1 MEDIKFNK
9 FVCYILNCIIE
20 NKTFLY
26 QDGDYKHV
34 DYEDVTIDGS
44 TVKRSKVSFKDLNNN
59 DIYAG
64 TDAKVVDATIKNYIE
79 YFKNNRKY
87 FNIQQ
92 VPLYIT
98 STDDKILDIKKSIY
112 QIFNI
117 LKTSFDAKKWY
128 IDSNFTP
135 NKPSPQNTVQLT
147 RQFIGGA
154 PTYEQF
160 LISVINA
167 FISLL
172 DKTIKEVTDPSIL
185 KMYILSKINYY
196 IAKQY
201 VKLTIKSGVNTTPYK
216 NSEFDKLKVYDGK
229 YDDNDSEYEEYYQK
243 EILDTMNIRVN
254 KILDKKDTS
263 LDKDAVKSCSD
274 LFNTDFTVVRLF
286 NTIKPFLKKQPT
298 VFYQTPITTYTYN
311 PTNIRPLIY
320 RRASEYDL
328 SNFATQIA
336 SDAFL
341 NKNKLPV
348 IYDFKKIMEPVTK
361 ASATGAVGG
370 CSDVNNSSNVYR
382 TIYVKILNILNAKRI
397 TLQKTDKEAIETK
410 LNELEQT
417 ENYLKE
423 QLGNYAKYVSATQ
436 DKDITI
442 QYSDVQK
449 FLNEYEDKIKQYNS
463 NSAKIVRFI
472 SRLTPYLY

>member
-9 FVCYILNCIIE
+9 FVCYILNCIYTTKQVVYVDSKYYVREQKDPAGGDAGVELINY
-20 NKTFLY
+20 NKLNS
-26 QDGDYKHV
+26 
-34 DYEDVTIDGS
+34 IIS
-44 TVKRSKVSFKDLNNN
+44 T
-59 DIYAG
+59 
-64 TDAKVVDATIKNYIE
+64 TDADFTN
-79 YFKNNRKY
+79 
-87 FNIQQ
+87 FNIF
-92 VPLYIT
+92 
-98 STDDKILDIKKSIY
+98 SDDKITTLTKMKPYINLQYIPDYIVGKEENELDIKRSIY

-117 LKTSFDAKKWY
+117 LKTSFDAKRWY
-128 IDSNFTP
+128 IDRNFTP
-135 NKPSPQNTVQLT
+135 NKASPQQKSVELT

-154 PTYEQF
+154 GEYKEF
-160 LISVINA
+160 LQLVINA

-172 DKTIKEVTDPSIL
+172 DDNYKSDNDKLT
-185 KMYILSKINYY
+185 MYVLTKINYY

-201 VKLTIKSGVNTTPYK
+201 VKLAYKSLSDEEKKDTTPYN
-216 NSEFDKLKVYDGK
+216 NSKFNDLKVYDGK
-229 YDDNDSEYEEYYQK
+229 YDDNDSEYKEYYQK
-243 EILDTMNIRVN
+243 EILDIMNIN
-254 KILDKKDTS
+254 AGKIIDKSKKD
-263 LDKDAVKSCSD
+263 ASCSD
-274 LFNTDFTVVRLF
+274 LFTKADFTVVKLF

-348 IYDFKKIMEPVTK
+348 IYDFKKIMEPVK
-361 ASATGAVGG
+361 HVGG
-370 CSDVNNSSNVYR
+370 SDVNNSSNVYR

-397 TLQKTDKEAIETK
+397 TLDNEDKKKIENK

-423 QLGNYAKYVSATQ
+423 QLGDYAKYASASQ
-436 DKDITI
+436 DKDTTI
-442 QYSDVQK
+442 KYSDVQK
-449 FLNEYEDKIKQYNS
+449 FLNDYEDKIKKYNS
-463 NSAKIVRFI
+463 DSAKIVRFI

>member
-1 MEDIKFNK
+1 MEDIKFHK
-9 FVCYILNCIIE
+9 FVCYILNCIIKE
-20 NKTFLY
+20 KTFLY
-26 QDGDYKHV
+26 QDEDYKQV
-34 DYEDVTIDGS
+34 DYEDVGGD
-44 TVKRSKVSFKDLNNN
+44 KKSKVSFKDLNNN
-59 DIYAG
+59 VSYAG
-64 TDAKVVDATIKNYIE
+64 AVNVSDATTKNYIE
-79 YFKNNRKY
+79 YFKNNKKY

-98 STDDKILDIKKSIY
+98 STDDNTLDIKKSIY

-135 NKPSPQNTVQLT
+135 NKPSPQTFQLT
-147 RQFIGGA
+147 SQFIGGA
-154 PTYEQF
+154 LTEYEQF
-160 LISVINA
+160 LQLVIKD
-167 FISLL
+167 FILL
-172 DKTIKEVTDPSIL
+172 LNNTVDGPSDI
-185 KMYILSKINYY
+185 KMYVLSKINYY
-196 IAKQY
+196 IAKEY
-201 VKLTIKSGVNTTPYK
+201 VKLVFNNITKSEDKTEANKPYEK
-216 NSEFDKLKVYDGK
+216 STLTGFKIYNK
-229 YDDNDSEYEEYYQK
+229 EYEDKHYPQYYQK
-243 EILDTMNIRVN
+243 EILDTMNIYVDKTDDEN
-254 KILDKKDTS
+254 EAKKI
-263 LDKDAVKSCSD
+263 
-274 LFNTDFTVVRLF
+274 FNTDVKAVVKLF

-348 IYDFKKIMEPVTK
+348 IYDFEKVT
-361 ASATGAVGG
+361 APIAAHGG

-423 QLGNYAKYVSATQ
+423 QLGNYAKYVSATH
-436 DKDITI
+436 DKDTTI
-442 QYSDVQK
+442 KYSDVQK
-449 FLNEYEDKIKQYNS
+449 FLNDYEDKIKEYNS
-463 NSAKIVRFI
+463 NTAKIIRFI
-472 SRLTPYLY
+472 GRLTPYLY

>member
-1 MEDIKFNK
+1 MDK
-9 FVCYILNCIIE
+9 
-20 NKTFLY
+20 
-26 QDGDYKHV
+26 DG
-34 DYEDVTIDGS
+34 
-44 TVKRSKVSFKDLNNN
+44 N
-59 DIYAG
+59 
-64 TDAKVVDATIKNYIE
+64 
-79 YFKNNRKY
+79 
-87 FNIQQ
+87 
-92 VPLYIT
+92 
-98 STDDKILDIKKSIY
+98 LDIKQSTY

-117 LKTSFDAKKWY
+117 LKTSFDAKRWY
-128 IDSNFTP
+128 IDSNFTK
-135 NKPSPQNTVQLT
+135 NEPSPQQKFVELT
-147 RQFIGGA
+147 SQFIGGVDSLS
-154 PTYEQF
+154 YNQF
-160 LISVINA
+160 LQSVINA

-172 DKTIKEVTDPSIL
+172 DGVYKSDNNKLT
-185 KMYILSKINYY
+185 MYVLTKINYY

-201 VKLTIKSGVNTTPYK
+201 VKLAYKNLTDEEKKDTTPYK
-216 NSEFDKLKVYDGK
+216 NLDFDKLKVYDGT
-229 YDDNDSEYEEYYQK
+229 YEDKDYQLYYQK
-243 EILDTMNIRVN
+243 EILDTMNIQVN
-254 KILDKKDTS
+254 KTTS
-263 LDKDAVKSCSD
+263 KTDNGCMD
-274 LFNTDFTVVRLF
+274 LFTDKFNIVRLF

-348 IYDFKKIMEPVTK
+348 IYDFEKVT
-361 ASATGAVGG
+361 APIFAAGG

-436 DKDITI
+436 NKDTTI
-442 QYSDVQK
+442 GYSDVQK
-449 FLNEYEDKIKQYNS
+449 FLNEYEDKIKEYNS

-472 SRLTPYLY
+472 SRLTPYL

>member
-1 MEDIKFNK
+1 MEDIKFHK
-9 FVCYILNCIIE
+9 FVCYILNCIDTT
-20 NKTFLY
+20 KQVVY
-26 QDGDYKHV
+26 VDDYYYVREQKA
-34 DYEDVTIDGS
+34 ED
-44 TVKRSKVSFKDLNNN
+44 TVKKTSAVELIDYNKLNS
-59 DIYAG
+59 IIST
-64 TDAKVVDATIKNYIE
+64 TDADFTNFDELKDTNVIKNINSLLQIKSYIKLQYVPDYIVKKSDATK
-79 YFKNNRKY
+79 
-87 FNIQQ
+87 
-92 VPLYIT
+92 
-98 STDDKILDIKKSIY
+98 LDIKQSIY

-117 LKTSFDAKKWY
+117 LKTSFDAKRWY
-128 IDSNFTP
+128 IDCNFTP

-147 RQFIGGA
+147 RQFIGGD
-154 PTYEQF
+154 PSKYDEF
-160 LISVINA
+160 LQSVINT
-167 FISLL
+167 FMSLL
-172 DKTIKEVTDPSIL
+172 NKEKLVKDKL
-185 KMYILSKINYY
+185 KMYVLSKINYY

-201 VKLTIKSGVNTTPYK
+201 VKVTIEPSDKDTTPYK
-216 NSEFDKLKVYDGK
+216 NSAFNDLKVYDGT
-229 YDDNDSEYEEYYQK
+229 YDNDDDYQLYYQK
-243 EILDTMNIRVN
+243 EMLDTMNIQVN
-254 KILDKKDTS
+254 KTTDKTDNKCKELFT
-263 LDKDAVKSCSD
+263 DKFNIVK
-274 LFNTDFTVVRLF
+274 LF

-361 ASATGAVGG
+361 SSATGG

-397 TLQKTDKEAIETK
+397 TLNGTDKEAIETK

-436 DKDITI
+436 DKDTTI
-442 QYSDVQK
+442 EYSKVKQ
-449 FLNEYEDKIKQYNS
+449 FLNEYEDKIKEYNS
-463 NSAKIVRFI
+463 NTAKIVRFI
-472 SRLTPYLY
+472 GRLTPYLY

>member
-1 MEDIKFNK
+1 MEDIKFHK

-26 QDGDYKHV
+26 QDEDYKQV
-34 DYEDVTIDGS
+34 DYDGTS
-44 TVKRSKVSFKDLNNN
+44 KKSKVSFKDLNNN
-59 DIYAG
+59 VSYAG
-64 TDAKVVDATIKNYIE
+64 AVNVSDATTKNYIE
-79 YFKNNRKY
+79 YFKNNKKY

-98 STDDKILDIKKSIY
+98 STDDNTLDIKKSIY

-135 NKPSPQNTVQLT
+135 NKPSPQTFQLT
-147 RQFIGGA
+147 SQFIGGA
-154 PTYEQF
+154 LTEYEQF
-160 LISVINA
+160 LQLVIKD
-167 FISLL
+167 FILL
-172 DKTIKEVTDPSIL
+172 LNNTVDGPSDI
-185 KMYILSKINYY
+185 KMYVLSKINYY
-196 IAKQY
+196 IAKEY
-201 VKLTIKSGVNTTPYK
+201 VKLVFNSITKSEDKTEANKPYEK
-216 NSEFDKLKVYDGK
+216 STLTGLKIYNGTYEDKHYPQ
-229 YDDNDSEYEEYYQK
+229 YYQK
-243 EILDTMNIRVN
+243 EILDTMSIYV
-254 KILDKKDTS
+254 DKTTTDDDAKGLFKTG
-263 LDKDAVKSCSD
+263 DKAVVK
-274 LFNTDFTVVRLF
+274 LF

-361 ASATGAVGG
+361 ASATGVPAAVGG

-397 TLQKTDKEAIETK
+397 TLQNTDKEAIETK

-436 DKDITI
+436 DKDKTI
-442 QYSDVQK
+442 GYSDVQK
-449 FLNEYEDKIKQYNS
+449 FLNEYEDKIKEYNS
-463 NSAKIVRFI
+463 NTAKIIRFI
-472 SRLTPYLY
+472 GRLTPYLY

>member
-1 MEDIKFNK
+1 MEDIKFHK
-9 FVCYILNCIIE
+9 FVCYILNCI
-20 NKTFLY
+20 NTTKQVVY
-26 QDGDYKHV
+26 VDDDYYVREQK
-34 DYEDVTIDGS
+34 DED
-44 TVKRSKVSFKDLNNN
+44 TVKKTSAVKLINYNKLNS
-59 DIYAG
+59 IIST
-64 TDAKVVDATIKNYIE
+64 TDADFTNFDELKDTDVIKNINSLLQIKSYIKLQ
-79 YFKNNRKY
+79 Y
-87 FNIQQ
+87 
-92 VPLYIT
+92 VPDYIVKK
-98 STDDKILDIKKSIY
+98 SDDTKLDIKQSIY

-117 LKTSFDAKKWY
+117 LKTSFDAKRWY
-128 IDSNFTP
+128 IDCNFTP

-147 RQFIGGA
+147 RQFIGGD
-154 PTYEQF
+154 PSKYDEF
-160 LISVINA
+160 LQSVINT
-167 FISLL
+167 FMSLL
-172 DKTIKEVTDPSIL
+172 NKEKPDKDKL
-185 KMYILSKINYY
+185 KMYVLSKINYY

-201 VKLTIKSGVNTTPYK
+201 VKVTIEPSDKDTTPYK
-216 NSEFDKLKVYDGK
+216 NSAFNDLKVYDGT
-229 YDDNDSEYEEYYQK
+229 YDNDGDYQLYYQK
-243 EILDTMNIRVN
+243 EMLDTMNIQVN
-254 KILDKKDTS
+254 KTTVKTDDKCKELFT
-263 LDKDAVKSCSD
+263 DKFNIVK
-274 LFNTDFTVVRLF
+274 LF

-361 ASATGAVGG
+361 SSATGG

-397 TLQKTDKEAIETK
+397 TLNSDDKTAIETK

-436 DKDITI
+436 DKDTTI
-442 QYSDVQK
+442 DYSKVKQ
-449 FLNEYEDKIKQYNS
+449 FLNEYEDKIKEYNS
-463 NSAKIVRFI
+463 NTAKIVRFI
-472 SRLTPYLY
+472 GRLTPYLY

>member
-1 MEDIKFNK
+1 MEDIKFHK
-9 FVCYILNCIIE
+9 FVCYILNCINE
-20 NKTFLY
+20 KTFLY
-26 QDGDYKHV
+26 QDGEYKQV
-34 DYEDVTIDGS
+34 DYDNT
-44 TVKRSKVSFKDLNNN
+44 TKKSKVSFKDLNNN
-59 DIYAG
+59 VSYAG
-64 TDAKVVDATIKNYIE
+64 TANVVADATIKNYIE
-79 YFKNNRKY
+79 YFKNNKKY

-98 STDDKILDIKKSIY
+98 SADDNTLDIKKSIY

-135 NKPSPQNTVQLT
+135 NKPSPQTFQLT
-147 RQFIGGA
+147 SQFIGGA
-154 PTYEQF
+154 LTDYEQF
-160 LISVINA
+160 LQNVIKA
-167 FISLL
+167 FILL
-172 DKTIKEVTDPSIL
+172 LNNTVDGPSDI
-185 KMYILSKINYY
+185 KMYVLSKINYY
-196 IAKQY
+196 IAKEY
-201 VKLTIKSGVNTTPYK
+201 VKLVFNNITKPDDKTEANKPYEKSDLEKFKIYNGTY
-216 NSEFDKLKVYDGK
+216 EDKHYLQ
-229 YDDNDSEYEEYYQK
+229 YYQK
-243 EILDTMNIRVN
+243 EILDTMNIYV
-254 KILDKKDTS
+254 DKTTTDNDAKGLFSTD
-263 LDKDAVKSCSD
+263 DKA
-274 LFNTDFTVVRLF
+274 VVRLF

-361 ASATGAVGG
+361 ASPTGG

-397 TLQKTDKEAIETK
+397 TLQETDKTAIETK

-436 DKDITI
+436 DKDTTI
-442 QYSDVQK
+442 KYSDVQK
-449 FLNEYEDKIKQYNS
+449 FLNEYEDKIKEYNI

>member
-1 MEDIKFNK
+1 MEDIKFHK
-9 FVCYILNCIIE
+9 FVCYILNCLDTT
-20 NKTFLY
+20 KQVVY
-26 QDGDYKHV
+26 VDDYY
-34 DYEDVTIDGS
+34 YESKSTTGS
-44 TVKRSKVSFKDLNNN
+44 VSTTVKLIDYNKLNSIISS
-59 DIYAG
+59 D
-64 TDAKVVDATIKNYIE
+64 TDFTNFDELTNKNVMKNINSLLQIKSYIKLQYVPDYIVKESDATK
-79 YFKNNRKY
+79 
-87 FNIQQ
+87 
-92 VPLYIT
+92 
-98 STDDKILDIKKSIY
+98 LDIKQSIY

-117 LKTSFDAKKWY
+117 LKTSFDAKRWY
-128 IDSNFTP
+128 IDCNFTP

-147 RQFIGGA
+147 RQFIGGD
-154 PTYEQF
+154 PLKYDEF
-160 LISVINA
+160 LQSVINT
-167 FISLL
+167 FMSLL
-172 DKTIKEVTDPSIL
+172 NKEKPAKDTLI
-185 KMYILSKINYY
+185 MYVLSKINYY

-201 VKLTIKSGVNTTPYK
+201 VKVIIEASDKDTTPYK
-216 NSEFDKLKVYDGK
+216 NSDFDKLKVYDGT
-229 YDDNDSEYEEYYQK
+229 YDDNDYKLYYQK
-243 EILDTMNIRVN
+243 EILDTMNINVT
-254 KILDKKDTS
+254 KTTS
-263 LDKDAVKSCSD
+263 KDAECMD
-274 LFNTDFTVVRLF
+274 LFDKFNIVKLF

-348 IYDFKKIMEPVTK
+348 IYDFEKVT
-361 ASATGAVGG
+361 APIAAVGG

-397 TLQKTDKEAIETK
+397 TLNNKDKEAIETK

-436 DKDITI
+436 DKDKTI
-442 QYSDVQK
+442 GYSDVQK
-449 FLNEYEDKIKQYNS
+449 FLNEYEDKIKEYNS
-463 NSAKIVRFI
+463 NTAKIIRFI
-472 SRLTPYLY
+472 GRLTPYLY

>member
-1 MEDIKFNK
+1 MY
-9 FVCYILNCIIE
+9 V
-20 NKTFLY
+20 
-26 QDGDYKHV
+26 
-34 DYEDVTIDGS
+34 
-44 TVKRSKVSFKDLNNN
+44 
-59 DIYAG
+59 
-64 TDAKVVDATIKNYIE
+64 
-79 YFKNNRKY
+79 
-87 FNIQQ
+87 
-92 VPLYIT
+92 
-98 STDDKILDIKKSIY
+98 
-112 QIFNI
+112 
-117 LKTSFDAKKWY
+117 
-128 IDSNFTP
+128 
-135 NKPSPQNTVQLT
+135 LT
-147 RQFIGGA
+147 
-154 PTYEQF
+154 
-160 LISVINA
+160 
-167 FISLL
+167 
-172 DKTIKEVTDPSIL
+172 
-185 KMYILSKINYY
+185 KINYY

-201 VKLTIKSGVNTTPYK
+201 VKLAYKSLTDKDTTPYK
-216 NSEFDKLKVYDGK
+216 NSAFNDLKVYDGT
-229 YDDNDSEYEEYYQK
+229 YDDNDYQLYYQK
-243 EILDTMNIRVN
+243 EMLDIMNISVE
-254 KILDKKDTS
+254 KIADKTD
-263 LDKDAVKSCSD
+263 VKCSD
-274 LFNTDFTVVRLF
+274 LFNKTDFTVVRLF

-348 IYDFKKIMEPVTK
+348 IYDFEKVT
-361 ASATGAVGG
+361 APIAAVGG

-397 TLQKTDKEAIETK
+397 TLDNGDKTAIETK

-423 QLGNYAKYVSATQ
+423 RLGDYAKYVSATQ
-436 DKDITI
+436 DKDKTI

-449 FLNEYEDKIKQYNS
+449 FLNEYEDKIKQYNI

>member
-1 MEDIKFNK
+1 MEDIKFHK

-20 NKTFLY
+20 KKTFLY
-26 QDGDYKHV
+26 QDEDYKQV
-34 DYEDVTIDGS
+34 DYEEVEIDGDK
-44 TVKRSKVSFKDLNNN
+44 VNKSKMSFKDLNNN
-59 DIYAG
+59 AIYAG
-64 TDAKVVDATIKNYIE
+64 TDAKVVDATTKNYIE
-79 YFKNNRKY
+79 YFKNNKKY

-98 STDDKILDIKKSIY
+98 STDDNTLDIKKSIY

-135 NKPSPQNTVQLT
+135 NKPSPQTFQLT
-147 RQFIGGA
+147 SQFIGGA
-154 PTYEQF
+154 LTEYEQF
-160 LISVINA
+160 LQLVIKD
-167 FISLL
+167 FILL
-172 DKTIKEVTDPSIL
+172 LNNTVDDPSDI
-185 KMYILSKINYY
+185 KMYVLSKINYY
-196 IAKQY
+196 IAKEY
-201 VKLTIKSGVNTTPYK
+201 VKLVFNNIKPDDKTEANKPYEK
-216 NSEFDKLKVYDGK
+216 STLTGFKIYNGTYKDKHYPQ
-229 YDDNDSEYEEYYQK
+229 YYQK
-243 EILDTMNIRVN
+243 EILDTMSIYV
-254 KILDKKDTS
+254 DKTTTDDDAKGLFKTG
-263 LDKDAVKSCSD
+263 DKAVVK
-274 LFNTDFTVVRLF
+274 LF

-361 ASATGAVGG
+361 ASATGVVGAVGG

-397 TLQKTDKEAIETK
+397 TLQKTDKDAIETK

-423 QLGNYAKYVSATQ
+423 RLGDYAKYVSATQ
-436 DKDITI
+436 DKDKTI
-442 QYSDVQK
+442 GYSDVQK
-449 FLNEYEDKIKQYNS
+449 FLNEYEDKIKEYNS
-463 NSAKIVRFI
+463 NTAKIIRFI
-472 SRLTPYLY
+472 GRLTPYLY

>member
-1 MEDIKFNK
+1 MEDIKFHK
-9 FVCYILNCIIE
+9 FVCYIINCISK

-26 QDGDYKHV
+26 QDEDYKQV
-34 DYEDVTIDGS
+34 DYDNT
-44 TVKRSKVSFKDLNNN
+44 TKKSKVSFKDLNNN
-59 DIYAG
+59 VSYTG
-64 TDAKVVDATIKNYIE
+64 TDAKVVDDATTKNYIE
-79 YFKNNRKY
+79 YFKNNKKY

-92 VPLYIT
+92 VPLYIP
-98 STDDKILDIKKSIY
+98 STDDNTLDIKKSIY

-128 IDSNFTP
+128 IDCNFTP
-135 NKPSPQNTVQLT
+135 NKLSPQNTVQLT
-147 RQFIGGA
+147 RQFIGGD
-154 PTYEQF
+154 PTKYETF
-160 LISVINA
+160 LQYVINA

-172 DKTIKEVTDPSIL
+172 DGVYNSDNNKLT
-185 KMYILSKINYY
+185 MYVLTKINYY

-201 VKLTIKSGVNTTPYK
+201 VKLAYKSLTDKDTTPYK
-216 NSEFDKLKVYDGK
+216 NSAFNDLKVYDGT
-229 YDDNDSEYEEYYQK
+229 YDDDDYQLYYQK
-243 EILDTMNIRVN
+243 EMLDIMNIIVE
-254 KILDKKDTS
+254 KIADKKDS
-263 LDKDAVKSCSD
+263 KFESCSY
-274 LFNTDFTVVRLF
+274 LFTKDDFTVVRLF

-341 NKNKLPV
+341 NKNKLPI
-348 IYDFKKIMEPVTK
+348 IYDFEKVT
-361 ASATGAVGG
+361 APIAAVGG
-370 CSDVNNSSNVYR
+370 CSNVNNSSNVYR

-397 TLQKTDKEAIETK
+397 TLDNGDKTAIETK

-423 QLGNYAKYVSATQ
+423 RLGDYAKYVSATQ
-436 DKDITI
+436 DKDKTI

-449 FLNEYEDKIKQYNS
+449 FLNEYEDKIKKYNS
-463 NSAKIVRFI
+463 DSAKIVRFI

>member
-1 MEDIKFNK
+1 MEDIKFHK
-9 FVCYILNCIIE
+9 FVCYILNCLDTTKQYVYV
-20 NKTFLY
+20 NDKY
-26 QDGDYKHV
+26 
-34 DYEDVTIDGS
+34 YESKSTTVSGS
-44 TVKRSKVSFKDLNNN
+44 TTVKLIEYNKLNSIISSDADFTNFVESTNKDVMKNINLLLQIKSYIKLQYVP
-59 DIYAG
+59 DYIVKG
-64 TDAKVVDATIKNYIE
+64 SDATK
-79 YFKNNRKY
+79 
-87 FNIQQ
+87 
-92 VPLYIT
+92 
-98 STDDKILDIKKSIY
+98 LDIKQSIY

-117 LKTSFDAKKWY
+117 LKTSFDAKRWY

-147 RQFIGGA
+147 RQFIGGDISK
-154 PTYEQF
+154 YDKF
-160 LISVINA
+160 LQLVIKHFLSVFNN
-167 FISLL
+167 
-172 DKTIKEVTDPSIL
+172 EVVDVKNSNIL
-185 KMYILSKINYY
+185 IMHVLSKINYY

-201 VKLTIKSGVNTTPYK
+201 VKLINYTGDITPYEK
-216 NSEFDKLKVYDGK
+216 SNFNKLKVYNGK
-229 YDDNDSEYEEYYQK
+229 YDDDDYQLYYQK
-243 EILDTMNIRVN
+243 EILDTMNIQVN
-254 KILDKKDTS
+254 KTKDKTD
-263 LDKDAVKSCSD
+263 VKCSD
-274 LFNTDFTVVRLF
+274 LFNKTDFTVVRLF

-348 IYDFKKIMEPVTK
+348 IYDFEKVMEPVTK
-361 ASATGAVGG
+361 ASSGATGG

-397 TLQKTDKEAIETK
+397 TLNNKDKEAIETK

-423 QLGNYAKYVSATQ
+423 RLGDYAKYVSATQ
-436 DKDITI
+436 DKDTTVD
-442 QYSDVQK
+442 YSKVKQ
-449 FLNEYEDKIKQYNS
+449 FLNEYEDKIKKYNS
-463 NSAKIVRFI
+463 DTAKIIRFI
-472 SRLTPYLY
+472 GRLTPYLY

>member
-1 MEDIKFNK
+1 MEDIKFHK
-9 FVCYILNCIIE
+9 FVCYILNCTIK

-26 QDGDYKHV
+26 QDEDYKQV
-34 DYEDVTIDGS
+34 DYEDVTIGGS
-44 TVKRSKVSFKDLNNN
+44 TVKKSKVSFKDLNNN
-59 DIYAG
+59 VSYGD
-64 TDAKVVDATIKNYIE
+64 TVNDVDDATTKNYIE
-79 YFKNNRKY
+79 YFKNNKKY
-87 FNIQQ
+87 FIIQQ

-98 STDDKILDIKKSIY
+98 STDDKTLDIKKSIY

-135 NKPSPQNTVQLT
+135 NKPSPQTFQLT
-147 RQFIGGA
+147 RQFIGGD
-154 PTYEQF
+154 PLKYGEF
-160 LISVINA
+160 LQSVIKA
-167 FISLL
+167 FMLL
-172 DKTIKEVTDPSIL
+172 LNKEKPDKDKLI
-185 KMYILSKINYY
+185 MYVLSKINYY

-201 VKLTIKSGVNTTPYK
+201 VKVTIEASEDTTPYK
-216 NSEFDKLKVYDGK
+216 NSEFNDLKVYNGT
-229 YDDNDSEYEEYYQK
+229 YDDDDYRLYYQK
-243 EILDTMNIRVN
+243 EMLDIMNISVE
-254 KILDKKDTS
+254 KIADKKDA
-263 LDKDAVKSCSD
+263 KIASCSD
-274 LFNTDFTVVRLF
+274 LFTKADFTVVKLF

-361 ASATGAVGG
+361 ASPTGG

-397 TLQKTDKEAIETK
+397 TLANEDKTAIETK

-436 DKDITI
+436 DKDKTI
-442 QYSDVQK
+442 GYSDVQK
-449 FLNEYEDKIKQYNS
+449 FLNDYEDKIKEYNKET
-463 NSAKIVRFI
+463 AKIIRFI
-472 SRLTPYLY
+472 GRLTPYLY

>member
-1 MEDIKFNK
+1 MEDIKFHK
-9 FVCYILNCIIE
+9 FVCYILNCLDTTKQYVYVDGKYYESGVDRDSKLILINYEGLNSIE
-20 NKTFLY
+20 LTDTDWNKKFQNL
-26 QDGDYKHV
+26 K
-34 DYEDVTIDGS
+34 
-44 TVKRSKVSFKDLNNN
+44 
-59 DIYAG
+59 
-64 TDAKVVDATIKNYIE
+64 DAKIMPLIDKLAKMKPYINVQYVPDYIVNKDKKLVIK
-79 YFKNNRKY
+79 
-87 FNIQQ
+87 Q
-92 VPLYIT
+92 
-98 STDDKILDIKKSIY
+98 SIY

-117 LKTSFDAKKWY
+117 LKTSFDAKRWY
-128 IDSNFTP
+128 IDYNFTP

-147 RQFIGGA
+147 RQFIGGDGE
-154 PTYEQF
+154 YNKF
-160 LISVINA
+160 LQSVIDA
-167 FISLL
+167 FILL
-172 DKTIKEVTDPSIL
+172 LNKEIPTKDKLI
-185 KMYILSKINYY
+185 MYVLSKINYY

-201 VKLTIKSGVNTTPYK
+201 VKVTIDTKDKNTTPYK
-216 NSEFDKLKVYDGK
+216 NSEFDKLKVYDGTYK
-229 YDDNDSEYEEYYQK
+229 DDDSEYKLYYQK
-243 EILDTMNIRVN
+243 EILDTMNINVT
-254 KILDKKDTS
+254 KTKSIDD
-263 LDKDAVKSCSD
+263 SCSD
-274 LFNTDFTVVRLF
+274 LFNKTDFTIVRLF

-361 ASATGAVGG
+361 ASATGAAVGG

-397 TLQKTDKEAIETK
+397 TLNNKDKEAIEIK

-423 QLGNYAKYVSATQ
+423 RLGDYAKYVSATQ
-436 DKDITI
+436 DKDTTVD
-442 QYSDVQK
+442 YSKVKQ
-449 FLNEYEDKIKQYNS
+449 FLNEYEDKIKEYNI
-463 NSAKIVRFI
+463 NTAKIIRFI
-472 SRLTPYLY
+472 GRLTPYLY

>member
-1 MEDIKFNK
+1 MEDIKFHK
-9 FVCYILNCIIE
+9 FVCYILNCINAKKKQFTYANGKYYESRKDETDSTKFQLIYYGDL
-20 NKTFLY
+20 NLNDLSK
-26 QDGDYKHV
+26 DYK
-34 DYEDVTIDGS
+34 
-44 TVKRSKVSFKDLNNN
+44 SFD
-59 DIYAG
+59 
-64 TDAKVVDATIKNYIE
+64 T
-79 YFKNNRKY
+79 YFKE
-87 FNIQQ
+87 
-92 VPLYIT
+92 
-98 STDDKILDIKKSIY
+98 STDSVINILAKIKQYIDVKYVPKYIVGEDNNLNIKQSTY

-117 LKTSFDAKKWY
+117 LKTSFDAKRWY
-128 IDSNFTP
+128 IDRNFTP
-135 NKPSPQNTVQLT
+135 NKASPQQKSIELT

-154 PTYEQF
+154 DDYNKF
-160 LISVINA
+160 LQSVINA

-172 DKTIKEVTDPSIL
+172 DGTYKSDNDKLT
-185 KMYILSKINYY
+185 MYVLTKINYY

-201 VKLTIKSGVNTTPYK
+201 VKLAYKNLTDEEKKDTTPYK
-216 NSEFDKLKVYDGK
+216 NSDFDKLKVYDGTYGDEDYK
-229 YDDNDSEYEEYYQK
+229 LYYQK
-243 EILDTMNIRVN
+243 EMLDTMNINVTKTN
-254 KILDKKDTS
+254 SKD
-263 LDKDAVKSCSD
+263 DECMD
-274 LFNTDFTVVRLF
+274 LFTDKFNIVRLF

-361 ASATGAVGG
+361 ASATGG

-423 QLGNYAKYVSATQ
+423 QLGDYAKYVSATQ
-436 DKDITI
+436 DKDTTVD
-442 QYSDVQK
+442 YSRVKQ
-449 FLNEYEDKIKQYNS
+449 FLNEYEDKIKEYNS
-463 NSAKIVRFI
+463 NTAKIIRFI
-472 SRLTPYLY
+472 GRLTPYLY

>member
-1 MEDIKFNK
+1 MEDIKFHK
-9 FVCYILNCIIE
+9 FVCYILNCLDTKIQYVYV
-20 NKTFLY
+20 NDKY
-26 QDGDYKHV
+26 Y
-34 DYEDVTIDGS
+34 
-44 TVKRSKVSFKDLNNN
+44 RSKIKSGDKTPEKIISYKTLNSIISSDADFANFAKITDKDADVIKNIKSLLQIKSYIKLQYVP
-59 DIYAG
+59 DYIV
-64 TDAKVVDATIKNYIE
+64 DKSDATK
-79 YFKNNRKY
+79 
-87 FNIQQ
+87 
-92 VPLYIT
+92 
-98 STDDKILDIKKSIY
+98 LDIKQSIY

-117 LKTSFDAKKWY
+117 LKTSFDAKRWY
-128 IDSNFTP
+128 IDCNFTP

-147 RQFIGGA
+147 RQFIGGD
-154 PTYEQF
+154 PLKYDKF
-160 LISVINA
+160 LQSVINI
-167 FISLL
+167 FMSLL
-172 DKTIKEVTDPSIL
+172 NKEKPDKNKLI
-185 KMYILSKINYY
+185 MYVLSKINYY

-201 VKLTIKSGVNTTPYK
+201 VKVTIESSDKDTTPYE
-216 NSEFDKLKVYDGK
+216 NSAFDDLKVYDGT
-229 YDDNDSEYEEYYQK
+229 YDDDDYQLYYQK
-243 EILDTMNIRVN
+243 EMLDIMNIHVE
-254 KILDKKDTS
+254 KIADKKDS
-263 LDKDAVKSCSD
+263 KIASCSD
-274 LFNTDFTVVRLF
+274 LFTKTDFTVVRLF

-348 IYDFKKIMEPVTK
+348 IYDFEKVT
-361 ASATGAVGG
+361 APIAAVGG

-397 TLQKTDKEAIETK
+397 TLNGTDKTAIETK

-436 DKDITI
+436 DKDKTI
-442 QYSDVQK
+442 GYSDVQK
-449 FLNEYEDKIKQYNS
+449 FLNEYEDKIKQYNI

>member
-1 MEDIKFNK
+1 MEDIKFHK
-9 FVCYILNCIIE
+9 FVCYILNCIDAP
-20 NKTFLY
+20 NKQY
-26 QDGDYKHV
+26 VYVNGKYYKL
-34 DYEDVTIDGS
+34 EVTG
-44 TVKRSKVSFKDLNNN
+44 VKDLFNYNKLN
-59 DIYAG
+59 SIATVSSNFKEFSDYRITAL
-64 TDAKVVDATIKNYIE
+64 AKMKPYINVQYVPDYIVDKANVKLLVIK
-79 YFKNNRKY
+79 
-87 FNIQQ
+87 Q
-92 VPLYIT
+92 
-98 STDDKILDIKKSIY
+98 SIY

-135 NKPSPQNTVQLT
+135 NKLSPQNTVQLT
-147 RQFIGGA
+147 RQFIGGD
-154 PTYEQF
+154 PTEYETF
-160 LISVINA
+160 LQDVINT
-167 FISLL
+167 FILL
-172 DKTIKEVTDPSIL
+172 LNKEVDKKSDLI
-185 KMYILSKINYY
+185 MYVLSKINYY
-196 IAKQY
+196 IAKEY
-201 VKLTIKSGVNTTPYK
+201 VKIVFNKIDSDKQADANKPYEKSELTTDIKIYS
-216 NSEFDKLKVYDGK
+216 GK
-229 YDDNDSEYEEYYQK
+229 YDEDKFYKQYYQK
-243 EILDTMNIRVN
+243 EILETMNIYV
-254 KILDKKDTS
+254 DKEIKDSEPETTNLFKS
-263 LDKDAVKSCSD
+263 SDEAVVK
-274 LFNTDFTVVRLF
+274 LF

-348 IYDFKKIMEPVTK
+348 IYDFEKVMEPVTK

-370 CSDVNNSSNVYR
+370 GSDVNNSSNVYR

-397 TLQKTDKEAIETK
+397 TLNGTDKTAIETK

-423 QLGNYAKYVSATQ
+423 RLGDCAKYVSATQ
-436 DKDITI
+436 DKDKTI
-442 QYSDVQK
+442 GYSDVQK
-449 FLNEYEDKIKQYNS
+449 FLNEYEDKIKKYNS
-463 NSAKIVRFI
+463 DSAKIVRFI

>member
-1 MEDIKFNK
+1 MEDIKFHK
-9 FVCYILNCIIE
+9 FVCYILTCIDAP
-20 NKTFLY
+20 NKQYVYVDDKYYVKEKKDT
-26 QDGDYKHV
+26 DGIKLIDYNKLNS
-34 DYEDVTIDGS
+34 IIS
-44 TVKRSKVSFKDLNNN
+44 T
-59 DIYAG
+59 
-64 TDAKVVDATIKNYIE
+64 TDADFANFAELKDTNVIKNIKLLLQIKSYIKLQYVPDYIVKKSDAT
-79 YFKNNRKY
+79 
-87 FNIQQ
+87 Q
-92 VPLYIT
+92 
-98 STDDKILDIKKSIY
+98 LDIKQSIY

-147 RQFIGGA
+147 RQFIGGDL
-154 PTYEQF
+154 TDYEQF
-160 LISVINA
+160 LQKVIKD
-167 FISLL
+167 FILL
-172 DKTIKEVTDPSIL
+172 LNNTVDGPSDI
-185 KMYILSKINYY
+185 KMYVLSKINYY
-196 IAKQY
+196 IAKEY
-201 VKLTIKSGVNTTPYK
+201 VKLVFNNIVDADKANANKPYEKSTLTSLKIYNGTY
-216 NSEFDKLKVYDGK
+216 EDKHYLQ
-229 YDDNDSEYEEYYQK
+229 YYQK
-243 EILDTMNIRVN
+243 EILDTMNIYV
-254 KILDKKDTS
+254 DKTTTDN
-263 LDKDAVKSCSD
+263 DAKG
-274 LFNTDFTVVRLF
+274 LFKTGNEAVVRLF

-348 IYDFKKIMEPVTK
+348 IYDFEKVT
-361 ASATGAVGG
+361 APITAVGG
-370 CSDVNNSSNVYR
+370 CSNVNNSSNVYR

-397 TLQKTDKEAIETK
+397 TLNNKDKEAIETK

-423 QLGNYAKYVSATQ
+423 RLGDYAKYVSATQ
-436 DKDITI
+436 DKDKTI

-449 FLNEYEDKIKQYNS
+449 FLNEYEDKIKEYNS
-463 NSAKIVRFI
+463 NTAKIVRFI
-472 SRLTPYLY
+472 GRLTPYLY

>member
-1 MEDIKFNK
+1 MEDIKFHK
-9 FVCYILNCIIE
+9 FVCYILNCISG

-26 QDGDYKHV
+26 QDEDYKQV
-34 DYEDVTIDGS
+34 DYNDTINN
-44 TVKRSKVSFKDLNNN
+44 SKVSFKDLNNN
-59 DIYAG
+59 VSYAG
-64 TDAKVVDATIKNYIE
+64 TDAKVVDDATTKNYIE
-79 YFKNNRKY
+79 YFKNNKKY

-98 STDDKILDIKKSIY
+98 STDDNTLDIKKSIY

-135 NKPSPQNTVQLT
+135 NKPSPQTFQLT
-147 RQFIGGA
+147 SKFIGGA
-154 PTYEQF
+154 LTDYEQF
-160 LISVINA
+160 LQFVIKD
-167 FISLL
+167 FILL
-172 DKTIKEVTDPSIL
+172 LNNTVDDPTDI
-185 KMYILSKINYY
+185 KMYVLSKINYY
-196 IAKQY
+196 IAKEY
-201 VKLTIKSGVNTTPYK
+201 VKLVFNSITKSEDKTEANKPYEK
-216 NSEFDKLKVYDGK
+216 STLTGYKIYNK
-229 YDDNDSEYEEYYQK
+229 EYEDKHYPQYYQK
-243 EILDTMNIRVN
+243 EILDTMNIYV
-254 KILDKKDTS
+254 DKTDDENEAKKLFNAD
-263 LDKDAVKSCSD
+263 VKS
-274 LFNTDFTVVRLF
+274 VVRLF

-341 NKNKLPV
+341 NKNKLPI
-348 IYDFKKIMEPVTK
+348 IYDFEKVT
-361 ASATGAVGG
+361 APIAATGG
-370 CSDVNNSSNVYR
+370 CSNVNNSSNVYR

-397 TLQKTDKEAIETK
+397 TLHNDDKTAIETK

-423 QLGNYAKYVSATQ
+423 RLGDYAKYVSATQ
-436 DKDITI
+436 DKDKTI

-449 FLNEYEDKIKQYNS
+449 FLNEYEDKIKQYNI
-463 NSAKIVRFI
+463 NTAKIVRFI

>member
-1 MEDIKFNK
+1 MEDIKFHK
-9 FVCYILNCIIE
+9 FVCYILNCIIKE
-20 NKTFLY
+20 KTFLY
-26 QDGDYKHV
+26 QDGDYKQV
-34 DYEDVTIDGS
+34 DYEDVAGN
-44 TVKRSKVSFKDLNNN
+44 KKSKVSFKDLNNN
-59 DIYAG
+59 VSYAG
-64 TDAKVVDATIKNYIE
+64 AVNVVDGSTEAKNYIE
-79 YFKNNRKY
+79 YFKNNKKY

-98 STDDKILDIKKSIY
+98 STDDNTLDIKKSIY

-135 NKPSPQNTVQLT
+135 NKPSPQTFQLT
-147 RQFIGGA
+147 SKFIGGDL
-154 PTYEQF
+154 TDYKKF
-160 LISVINA
+160 LQKVISA
-167 FISLL
+167 FISLFN
-172 DKTIKEVTDPSIL
+172 KEVSDVDDL
-185 KMYILSKINYY
+185 KMYVLSKINYY
-196 IAKQY
+196 IAKEY
-201 VKLTIKSGVNTTPYK
+201 VKLVFNKITDPADKTDANKPYEKSTLTGLKIYNGEYK
-216 NSEFDKLKVYDGK
+216 DEHYQQ
-229 YDDNDSEYEEYYQK
+229 YYQK
-243 EILDTMNIRVN
+243 EILDTMNIYVEKSN
-254 KILDKKDTS
+254 DLDETKKLFKTG
-263 LDKDAVKSCSD
+263 DKAVVK
-274 LFNTDFTVVRLF
+274 LF

-298 VFYQTPITTYTYN
+298 VIYQTPITTYTYN

-348 IYDFKKIMEPVTK
+348 IYDFEKVT
-361 ASATGAVGG
+361 APIAAHGG

-397 TLQKTDKEAIETK
+397 TLQKTDKDAIETK

-423 QLGNYAKYVSATQ
+423 QLGNYAKYVSATH
-436 DKDITI
+436 DKDKTI
-442 QYSDVQK
+442 GYSDVQK
-449 FLNEYEDKIKQYNS
+449 FLNEYEDKIKEYNI
-463 NSAKIVRFI
+463 NTAKIIRFI
-472 SRLTPYLY
+472 GRLTPYLY

>member
-9 FVCYILNCIIE
+9 FVCYILNCIYATKQVIYVNGKYYVRE
-20 NKTFLY
+20 QKAAVGGDAGVELINYNKLNS
-26 QDGDYKHV
+26 
-34 DYEDVTIDGS
+34 IIS
-44 TVKRSKVSFKDLNNN
+44 T
-59 DIYAG
+59 
-64 TDAKVVDATIKNYIE
+64 TDADFTN
-79 YFKNNRKY
+79 
-87 FNIQQ
+87 FNIF
-92 VPLYIT
+92 
-98 STDDKILDIKKSIY
+98 SDDKITTLTKMKPYINFQYIPDYIVGKKENELDIKRSIY

-117 LKTSFDAKKWY
+117 LKTSFDAKRWY
-128 IDSNFTP
+128 IDRNFTP
-135 NKPSPQNTVQLT
+135 NKASPQQKSVELT

-154 PTYEQF
+154 GEYKEF
-160 LISVINA
+160 LQSVINA

-172 DKTIKEVTDPSIL
+172 NDNYKSDNDKLT
-185 KMYILSKINYY
+185 MYVLTKINYY

-201 VKLTIKSGVNTTPYK
+201 VKLAYKSLSDEEKKDTTPYN
-216 NSEFDKLKVYDGK
+216 NSKFNDLKVYDGK
-229 YDDNDSEYEEYYQK
+229 YDDNDSEYKEYYQK
-243 EILDTMNIRVN
+243 EILDIMNIN
-254 KILDKKDTS
+254 AGKIIDKSKKD
-263 LDKDAVKSCSD
+263 ASCSD
-274 LFNTDFTVVRLF
+274 LFTKTDFTVVKLF

-348 IYDFKKIMEPVTK
+348 IYDFKEIMKPMTMSK
-361 ASATGAVGG
+361 STGG

-382 TIYVKILNILNAKRI
+382 TIYVKILNMLNAKRI
-397 TLQKTDKEAIETK
+397 TLAEEDKRAIEKK
-410 LNELEQT
+410 LDELEQT

-423 QLGNYAKYVSATQ
+423 QLGDYTKYISASQ
-436 DKDITI
+436 DKDTTI
-442 QYSDVQK
+442 KYSDVQK
-449 FLNEYEDKIKQYNS
+449 FLNDYEDKIKKYNS
-463 NSAKIVRFI
+463 DSARIVRFI

>member
-1 MEDIKFNK
+1 MEDIKFHK
-9 FVCYILNCIIE
+9 FVCYILNCISE
-20 NKTFLY
+20 DKTFIY
-26 QDGDYKHV
+26 QDEDYKQV
-34 DYEDVTIDGS
+34 DYDGTS
-44 TVKRSKVSFKDLNNN
+44 KKSKVSFKDLNNN
-59 DIYAG
+59 ISYAG
-64 TDAKVVDATIKNYIE
+64 TDAKVINDTTTKNYIE
-79 YFKNNRKY
+79 YFKNNKKY
-87 FNIQQ
+87 FNVQQ

-98 STDDKILDIKKSIY
+98 SSDDITLDIKKSIY

-135 NKPSPQNTVQLT
+135 NKPSPQTFQLT
-147 RQFIGGA
+147 SQFIGGA
-154 PTYEQF
+154 LTVYEQF
-160 LISVINA
+160 LQDVIKD
-167 FISLL
+167 FILL
-172 DKTIKEVTDPSIL
+172 LNNTFDKPTDI
-185 KMYILSKINYY
+185 KMYVLSKINYY
-196 IAKQY
+196 IAKEY
-201 VKLTIKSGVNTTPYK
+201 VKLVFDSLTKPEDKTDANKPYEKSTLTSLKIYNKEYK
-216 NSEFDKLKVYDGK
+216 DQHYPQ
-229 YDDNDSEYEEYYQK
+229 YYQK
-243 EILDTMNIRVN
+243 EILDTMSIYV
-254 KILDKKDTS
+254 DKTDDENEAK
-263 LDKDAVKSCSD
+263 K
-274 LFNTDFTVVRLF
+274 LFNTDVKAVVKLF

-348 IYDFKKIMEPVTK
+348 IYDFEKVT
-361 ASATGAVGG
+361 APIAAHGG

-397 TLQKTDKEAIETK
+397 TLNGTDKDAIEKK

-436 DKDITI
+436 DKDKTI
-442 QYSDVQK
+442 GYSDVQK
-449 FLNEYEDKIKQYNS
+449 FLNEYEDKIKEYNI
-463 NSAKIVRFI
+463 NTAKIIRFI
-472 SRLTPYLY
+472 GRLTPYLY

>member
-1 MEDIKFNK
+1 MEDIKFHK

-20 NKTFLY
+20 EKTFLY
-26 QDGDYKHV
+26 QDRNYKQV
-34 DYEDVTIDGS
+34 DYENVVAGD
-44 TVKRSKVSFKDLNNN
+44 TVKKSKVSFKELNNN
-59 DIYAG
+59 DSYKYASAG
-64 TDAKVVDATIKNYIE
+64 AVKDVNAKNYID

-98 STDDKILDIKKSIY
+98 SSDDKTLDIKKSIY

-135 NKPSPQNTVQLT
+135 NKPSPQTFQLT
-147 RQFIGGA
+147 SKFIGGA
-154 PTYEQF
+154 LTDYEQF
-160 LISVINA
+160 LQLVIKD
-167 FISLL
+167 FILL
-172 DKTIKEVTDPSIL
+172 LNNTVDGPTDI
-185 KMYILSKINYY
+185 KMYVLSKINYY
-196 IAKQY
+196 IAKEY
-201 VKLTIKSGVNTTPYK
+201 VKLVFNNITKPEDKTEANKPYEKSTLTSLKIYNGTY
-216 NSEFDKLKVYDGK
+216 EDKHYLQ
-229 YDDNDSEYEEYYQK
+229 YYQK
-243 EILDTMNIRVN
+243 EILDTMNIYV
-254 KILDKKDTS
+254 DKTTTED
-263 LDKDAVKSCSD
+263 DAKGLFSTDVKA
-274 LFNTDFTVVRLF
+274 VVKLF

-348 IYDFKKIMEPVTK
+348 IYDFEKVT
-361 ASATGAVGG
+361 APIAAVGG

-397 TLQKTDKEAIETK
+397 TLHGDDKTAIETK

-423 QLGNYAKYVSATQ
+423 RLGDYAKYVSATQ
-436 DKDITI
+436 DKDTTI
-442 QYSDVQK
+442 KYSDVQK
-449 FLNEYEDKIKQYNS
+449 FLNEYEDKIKEYNS

>member
-1 MEDIKFNK
+1 MEDIKFHK
-9 FVCYILNCIIE
+9 FVCYILNCISK
-20 NKTFLY
+20 NKTFIY
-26 QDGDYKHV
+26 QDGDYKQV
-34 DYEDVTIDGS
+34 DYEDVTIGGS
-44 TVKRSKVSFKDLNNN
+44 TFKRSKESFKDLNNN
-59 DIYAG
+59 AIYAG

-79 YFKNNRKY
+79 YFKNNREY

-98 STDDKILDIKKSIY
+98 SSTDDKILDIKKSIY

-135 NKPSPQNTVQLT
+135 NKPSPQTFQLT
-147 RQFIGGA
+147 SKFIGGA
-154 PTYEQF
+154 LTDYEQF
-160 LISVINA
+160 LQLVIKD
-167 FISLL
+167 FILL
-172 DKTIKEVTDPSIL
+172 LNNTVDGPTDI
-185 KMYILSKINYY
+185 KMYVLSKINYY
-196 IAKQY
+196 IAKEY
-201 VKLTIKSGVNTTPYK
+201 VKLVFNSITKSEDKTEANKPYEK
-216 NSEFDKLKVYDGK
+216 STLTGFKIYNK
-229 YDDNDSEYEEYYQK
+229 EYEDKHYPQYYQK
-243 EILDTMNIRVN
+243 EILDTMNIYV
-254 KILDKKDTS
+254 DKTDDEDEAK
-263 LDKDAVKSCSD
+263 K
-274 LFNTDFTVVRLF
+274 LFNTDVKAVVKLF

-348 IYDFKKIMEPVTK
+348 IYDFEKVMEPVTK

-397 TLQKTDKEAIETK
+397 TLNGTDKEAIETK

-423 QLGNYAKYVSATQ
+423 RLGDYAKYVSATQ
-436 DKDITI
+436 DKDKTI

-449 FLNEYEDKIKQYNS
+449 FLNEYEDKIKKYNS
-463 NSAKIVRFI
+463 DSAKIVRFI

>member
-1 MEDIKFNK
+1 MEDIKFHK
-9 FVCYILNCIIE
+9 FVCYILNCLE
-20 NKTFLY
+20 AQKKQFVY
-26 QDGDYKHV
+26 V
-34 DYEDVTIDGS
+34 DYYYVREQKAEDTTNNIAAVELIDYNKLNSIIS
-44 TVKRSKVSFKDLNNN
+44 T
-59 DIYAG
+59 
-64 TDAKVVDATIKNYIE
+64 TDADFANFDKLNDTNVINNINLLLKIKSYIKLQYVPDYIVDSSDNTKLNIK
-79 YFKNNRKY
+79 
-87 FNIQQ
+87 Q
-92 VPLYIT
+92 
-98 STDDKILDIKKSIY
+98 SIY

-117 LKTSFDAKKWY
+117 LKTSFDAKRWY

-154 PTYEQF
+154 GTYNEF
-160 LISVINA
+160 LQSVINA

-172 DKTIKEVTDPSIL
+172 GGVYKSDNNKLT
-185 KMYILSKINYY
+185 MYVLTKINYY

-201 VKLTIKSGVNTTPYK
+201 VKLAYKSLTDKDNKDTTPYN
-216 NSEFDKLKVYDGK
+216 NSDFNDLNVYDGE
-229 YDDNDSEYEEYYQK
+229 YNTDDSEYEKYYQK
-243 EILDTMNIRVN
+243 EILDTMNIQVN
-254 KILDKKDTS
+254 KTKDKTNIK
-263 LDKDAVKSCSD
+263 CSD
-274 LFNTDFTVVRLF
+274 LFNKANFTVVRLF

-361 ASATGAVGG
+361 ANPTGG

-397 TLQKTDKEAIETK
+397 TLNDGDKNQIEKK

-436 DKDITI
+436 DKDKTI
-442 QYSDVQK
+442 GYSDVQK
-449 FLNEYEDKIKQYNS
+449 FLNEYEDKIKEYNKE
-463 NSAKIVRFI
+463 SAKIVRFI